1 MPKDPE
7 RNPKSVVSRRDVLKR
22 VGLGAVGLTLAACGA
37 GTSNGGASA
46 GATAATGGTTAANAT
61 TGGLAAETVTSAAV
75 AGAAT
80 ATTAAGGAATAAA
93 PTPEPTVGVA
103 QIGKGT
109 QKLVFWH
116 GLGGADG
123 ATMVKMLQTY
133 AATKPDIALRSETY
147 DWGVFYQKLP
157 TATAAGTPPDMVI
170 MHSWAM
176 KQFVDQSILQPA
188 EDIFYS
194 GGLVPKN
201 DFNPALIS
209 AVTFDNKTASVPF
222 DNHGWLNW
230 VNTKVITD
238 AGLDPKNL
246 PKNGTDFIPWAQ
258 KIVVDDKGKHP
269 NESGF
274 NPDKVKVWA
283 THSSW
288 QRYTPMST
296 IWQFGGGIFSD
307 DAKKSLLDDPK
318 SIAAMQYWQDLITK
332 HHVVPPAVPGVA
344 GPGDLMK
351 SNSIAL
357 MWDGT
362 WNLNFFKDNPEIK
375 VLPSFLNSYAPDGKQ
390 VVRFDSHQFV
400 IPAGVKDPGLAAAK
414 DLIVYLS
421 NNGETWATSGQ
432 VPARLSVQAK
442 PAVTSIQSVTV
453 AANQFKAIG
462 RPGQTHKAINEIVT
476 TYETA
481 FSAILSNTTPA
492 PQAMQDASKAV
503 QAILDR
509 G

>member
-1 MPKDPE
+1 MTQD
-7 RNPKSVVSRRDVLKR
+7 PKSSQNKLVSRRDVLKR
-22 VGLGAVGLTLAACGA
+22 VSLGAVGLTLAACGA
-37 GTSNGGASA
+37 STSTGGA
-46 GATAATGGTTAANAT
+46 AT
-61 TGGLAAETVTSAAV
+61 TGS
-75 AGAAT
+75 
-80 ATTAAGGAATAAA
+80 AATAAA
-93 PTPEPTVGVA
+93 GAATMAAGATDAATMAAATAAGAAAAATKPGPTPEPTVGVA
-103 QIGKGT
+103 QLGKGT

-133 AATKPDIALRSETY
+133 IAQKPDIALRSETY

-201 DFNPALIS
+201 DFNPALIA

-238 AGLDPKNL
+238 AGLDPNNL

-332 HHVVPPAVPGVA
+332 YHVVPPAVPGVA

-351 SNSIAL
+351 TNSIAL

-432 VPARLSVQAK
+432 VPARLSVQQK
-442 PAVTSIQSVTV
+442 PTVTGIQSVST
-453 AANQFKAIG
+453 AAAQFKAIG

-481 FSAILSNTTPA
+481 FGAILANTTPA
-492 PQAMQDASKAV
+492 PQAMQDASKSV